1 MNNYIIYYKEKSGD
15 SSQVS
20 AMMNDE
26 SCDYI
31 LNCGSYVYHCDSK
44 LH

>member
-1 MNNYIIYYKEKSGD
+1 MNNYIIYYKEKSGI

-20 AMMNDE
+20 TMMNDE
-26 SCDYI
+26 SCESM
-31 LNCGSYVYHCDSK
+31 LNYGSYVHHCDSK

>member
-1 MNNYIIYYKEKSGD
+1 MNNYVIYYKEERGD

-20 AMMNDE
+20 TMMNNE
-26 SCDYI
+26 SCESM
-31 LNCGSYVYHCDSK
+31 LNCGSYVHHCDSK